1 MAEELKNLIPKEETS
16 YDPEPMPISPFLMN
30 FIKKVVNTYY
40 YQYKKRHS
48 MIGTK
53 VIATGAAANAS
64 LTQKITQNSHKLNK
78 KGKKERDSSLRK
90 TPTDL
95 PKPR

>member
-1 MAEELKNLIPKEETS
+1 
-16 YDPEPMPISPFLMN
+16 
-30 FIKKVVNTYY
+30 
-40 YQYKKRHS
+40 

-64 LTQKITQNSHKLNK
+64 LTQKITQNSNKQNK